1 MLSFFRP
8 WIFQV
13 ILVFANT
20 FSMFMILLCSR
31 GMYICFCGAISVTII
46 WHLTVIIVRR
56 CSIFNYWDVKL
67 WLLIN
72 RLKFRTLIFWFLSM
86 NHFSFFNNFR
96 LVLGCLI
103 HLLFI
108 WSRWWIVNRFLLGNF
123 LFLLYLSYWRFQIIS
138 FLLVEFD
145 AVQYDS
151 N

>member
-46 WHLTVIIVRR
+46 WHLTVIMIHS
-56 CSIFNYWDVKL
+56 CSIINYWDVKL

-72 RLKFRTLIFWFLSM
+72 RLKSRILFFWFLSI
-86 NHFSFFNNFR
+86 NHFSFLNHFR
-96 LVLGCLI
+96 FVFSSFVN
-103 HLLFI
+103 LLFI
-108 WSRWWIVNRFLLGNF
+108 WSRCGIVNRFLLGNF